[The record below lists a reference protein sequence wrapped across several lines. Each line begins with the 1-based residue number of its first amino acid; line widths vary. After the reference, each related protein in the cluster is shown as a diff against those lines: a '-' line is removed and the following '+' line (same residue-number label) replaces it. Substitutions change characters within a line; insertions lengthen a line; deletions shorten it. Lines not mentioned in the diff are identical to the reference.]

1 MSFVPE
7 NSQIIDNL
15 IGTAPSVLIKYRETK
30 IICLPGVPIELR
42 HIFKKNISKMIINEY
57 KDIIFKEQF
66 IKTIKIRES
75 QIAKFL
81 ETITKKYDEKEYDF
95 YIKTHA
101 KNPTSKIP
109 KINIYVSIKGY
120 DEKIVNIKFENIINK
135 IKKEIYRLEGEIIL

>member
-1 MSFVPE
+1 
-7 NSQIIDNL
+7 
-15 IGTAPSVLIKYRETK
+15 
-30 IICLPGVPIELR
+30 
-42 HIFKKNISKMIINEY
+42 MIRDEY
-57 KDIIFKEQF
+57 NDIIFKEQF